1 MNDVN
6 FHGFQDGRAWA
17 YLPVAMAASQ
27 LWYVPHRPDL
37 LLLAPCDEQGSV
49 PCPGS
54 MYVSVDHLQPPE
66 RPENKWRH
74 PRTTAFLTCYGD
86 ISRQQPRVARCACGH
101 KPCKLRGLQE
111 GGGVPDELIPADWPT
126 KYELPPN
133 DPAHAASEGRRT
145 NAVQLW
151 LDCTARAEKELPA
164 AEGQAHPE
172 EDKVLRA
179 AEVMLTDYLKG
190 RVCYNCNVPSTKMQK
205 CGRCQQARYCSK
217 ECQRAQWG
225 AHKPD
230 CIPQTSAVTTHAT
243 TVAAAGATSAGA
255 PSPEEAEAEPPTV
268 TTATAAAA
276 AAVSGPV
283 EGSSGDAAP
292 AVKQQAAQA

>member
-1 MNDVN
+1 
-6 FHGFQDGRAWA
+6 
-17 YLPVAMAASQ
+17 
-27 LWYVPHRPDL
+27 
-37 LLLAPCDEQGSV
+37 
-49 PCPGS
+49 

-86 ISRQQPRVARCACGH
+86 IGRQQPRVVRCACSH
-101 KPCKLRGLQE
+101 KPCKLRGLRE
-111 GGGVPDELIPADWPT
+111 GGGVPDELIPVDWST
-126 KYELPPN
+126 KYVLPPN
-133 DPAHAASEGRRT
+133 DPIHTASEGRRA

-151 LDCTARAEKELPA
+151 LDCTARAEKELPC
-164 AEGQAHPE
+164 AEGQEHPA

-225 AHKPD
+225 AHKPE
-230 CIPQTSAVTTHAT
+230 CTPKTSAVTTTAADAAEKEAPAAAT
-243 TVAAAGATSAGA
+243 SDAAIVTAAAGALSAAA
-255 PSPEEAEAEPPTV
+255 PSPAEAEATS
-268 TTATAAAA
+268 ATPAAAA
-276 AAVSGPV
+276 GGAEGPP
-283 EGSSGDAAP
+283 GDAVP
-292 AVKQQAAQA
+292 AVAPDACP